1 MGKRL
6 IIAEK
11 PSVARDIAQVLSV
24 SRGQSGCFE
33 SGQWLVSSALGHLFE
48 LTFPPELAACKD
60 KWNLK
65 DLPLLPAK
73 FALSPLS
80 HSRQQLNL
88 LLGLLKRAD
97 VTGVVN
103 ACDAGREGELIFH
116 YIVRYAGCT
125 KPVERLWLQSMTP
138 ASIQDSFKRLRPGS
152 AMQSLTDAA
161 LSRAESDW
169 LVGINAS
176 RVLTLTDLGNRLTPV
191 GRVQTPTLAMVV
203 SRELEIQQF
212 VPKDYCR
219 VKATFQAKAGAYVG
233 TWFDPGFKGEGK
245 PDRIWEQ
252 PKAEQIRF
260 RCLGKTGTVTDQSK
274 NVSRSCP
281 ALFDLTS
288 LQREANKK
296 FGYSAAKTLKLA
308 QELYETYKVLT
319 YPRTDARVLPDDY
332 VPVAIKTM
340 EMLAGHCPP
349 IQGYAKRVL
358 DNGWITPDK
367 RIFNSAKVTDHF
379 AIIPTGKEPG
389 SLPPDEAALFK
400 MVAQRFV
407 ALFYPAAE
415 YLDTERITKI
425 EADHFKSRGRVV
437 LKPGWTVVYGADA
450 QEDDDK
456 DKDDQTLPAVGAGEH
471 PPAVEILV
479 VAEKTKPPLRYTE
492 AALLSAMEGAGKII
506 NEDELREAMSERGLG
521 TPATRAAI
529 IESLLGSDYLER
541 KKKDLHA
548 TPKGIAL
555 ITRLKGL
562 TLDSLCSP
570 QLTGE
575 WEYKLR
581 LMEQGKVQRS
591 GFMHDIQGSVVMM
604 VGKVKNAAPKT
615 EPVAGFQCPTCK
627 KTLVTPGGDGL
638 MCPEKHVVFRK
649 TVARRTLTDGEI
661 KTLLLNGAVGPLSNF
676 TSKKGK
682 PFSARLR
689 FNEKGNIAF
698 DFGEAEK
705 PSQVVEHEG
714 WKIGITSTL
723 YVGEKVK
730 QKIYVRKSTCQ
741 RQMSLEEV
749 KNLLSSGSTGLLDGF
764 ISKAGK
770 TFQAALVLKQGKVE
784 FEFQPR
790 T

>member
-1 MGKRL
+1 
-6 IIAEK
+6 
-11 PSVARDIAQVLSV
+11 
-24 SRGQSGCFE
+24 
-33 SGQWLVSSALGHLFE
+33 
-48 LTFPPELAACKD
+48 
-60 KWNLK
+60 
-65 DLPLLPAK
+65 
-73 FALSPLS
+73 
-80 HSRQQLNL
+80 
-88 LLGLLKRAD
+88 
-97 VTGVVN
+97 
-103 ACDAGREGELIFH
+103 
-116 YIVRYAGCT
+116 
-125 KPVERLWLQSMTP
+125 
-138 ASIQDSFKRLRPGS
+138 
-152 AMQSLTDAA
+152 
-161 LSRAESDW
+161 
-169 LVGINAS
+169 
-176 RVLTLTDLGNRLTPV
+176 
-191 GRVQTPTLAMVV
+191 
-203 SRELEIQQF
+203 
-212 VPKDYCR
+212 
-219 VKATFQAKAGAYVG
+219 
-233 TWFDPGFKGEGK
+233 
-245 PDRIWEQ
+245 
-252 PKAEQIRF
+252 
-260 RCLGKTGTVTDQSK
+260 
-274 NVSRSCP
+274 
-281 ALFDLTS
+281 
-288 LQREANKK
+288 
-296 FGYSAAKTLKLA
+296 
-308 QELYETYKVLT
+308 
-319 YPRTDARVLPDDY
+319 
-332 VPVAIKTM
+332 
-340 EMLAGHCPP
+340 
-349 IQGYAKRVL
+349 
-358 DNGWITPDK
+358 
-367 RIFNSAKVTDHF
+367 
-379 AIIPTGKEPG
+379 
-389 SLPPDEAALFK
+389 

-479 VAEKTKPPLRYTE
+479 VAEKTKPPPRYTE

-604 VGKVKNAAPKT
+604 VGKVKNAVPKT

-638 MCPEKHVVFRK
+638 MCPEKHVAFRK

-723 YVGEKVK
+723 YVAEKVK

-749 KNLLSSGSTGLLDGF
+749 KKLLSSGSTGLLDGF

-770 TFQAALVLKQGKVE
+770 TFKAALVLKQGKVE

>member
-367 RIFNSAKVTDHF
+367 RIFNSARVTDHF

-705 PSQVVEHEG
+705 PSQVVEHEE